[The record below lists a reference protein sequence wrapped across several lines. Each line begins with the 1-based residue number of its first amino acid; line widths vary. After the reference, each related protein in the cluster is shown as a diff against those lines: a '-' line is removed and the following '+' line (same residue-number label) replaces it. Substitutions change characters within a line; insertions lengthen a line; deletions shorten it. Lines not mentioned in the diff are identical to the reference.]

1 MKITVDIHGKKSII
15 DNYAVK
21 QFSIESNFLCVKHT
35 NTLEQALR
43 FCLNDAQ
50 RRYVPRNGGSHR
62 FIPRLRSESS
72 GGTRRAPDG
81 QAGHDTRQQELKNLQ
96 T

>member
-21 QFSIESNFLCVKHT
+21 RFSTESNFLCVKPT
-35 NTLEQALR
+35 NTLERALR

-50 RRYVPRNGGSHR
+50 RRYVEE
-62 FIPRLRSESS
+62 LRCTINRHDE
-72 GGTRRAPDG
+72 RAEHLFTKM
-81 QAGHDTRQQELKNLQ
+81 HDIVTWIAALG
-96 T
+96 

>member
-1 MKITVDIHGKKSII
+1 MKITVNIHGKKNII
-15 DNYAVK
+15 NNYAVE

-50 RRYVPRNGGSHR
+50 RRYVEQ
-62 FIPRLRSESS
+62 LRCKIDRHDEH
-72 GGTRRAPDG
+72 
-81 QAGHDTRQQELKNLQ
+81 AGHLLTKMHDIVTWTAALG
-96 T
+96 